1 MNTFPAKVD
10 DLNAILSKFTFD
22 VLGEVALGYDFHTI
36 DDPTSPWLD
45 KYNAAMRGVV
55 SARLIDF
62 ALPWLAPF
70 FPRHKT
76 RAVIDEIRNLAA
88 GQIAERRVMI
98 ANGSMGEK
106 RAKDVLDL
114 LLEAN
119 EGNRKDG
126 TVLSDDDILD
136 DLMVYILAGHDTTS
150 SALTTAMY
158 YMAKFPS
165 VQKRARQEVLTVIPN
180 AKDRGIP
187 TMEQVNNLHYIDM
200 SKSRSTAVAFLTLS
214 HSRKPPCSSSCGRV
228 DPTSLHR
235 RHCTGRQ

>member
-1 MNTFPAKVD
+1 MTAWDSTAIFGRLTNLLLGTFPSKID

-62 ALPWLAPF
+62 ALPWLARF

-88 GQIAERRVMI
+88 GQIAERRAMI

-119 EGNRKDG
+119 EGSRKDG
-126 TVLSDDDILD
+126 TILSDDD
-136 DLMVYILAGHDTTS
+136 V
-150 SALTTAMY
+150 
-158 YMAKFPS
+158 
-165 VQKRARQEVLTVIPN
+165 
-180 AKDRGIP
+180 
-187 TMEQVNNLHYIDM
+187 
-200 SKSRSTAVAFLTLS
+200 SRLRIFWGAY
-214 HSRKPPCSSSCGRV
+214 
-228 DPTSLHR
+228 
-235 RHCTGRQ
+235 